1 MATEK
6 LDHGKGA
13 GLRVQKGNLAEV
25 AAVFFKLGLI
35 GFGGPAAH
43 IAMMEKEIIEKR
55 KWMDRQHFLD
65 LIGAT
70 NLIPGPNST
79 EMTMHCGKER
89 AGWMGLFVAGGAFI
103 FPATVMTLA
112 LAWFY
117 VKYGEV
123 PAIAPIFAGIK
134 PAVLAIIAA
143 AILKLGKKALKNAT
157 VGIIGLTVLVAAFMG
172 LTEVLAILMG
182 GFLALLWMGV
192 TRDRATSVLPLL
204 AFAAELVRTDVST
217 MKLFWVFLKVGSILF
232 GSGYVLVAYLQGEL
246 VEGLRWL
253 TENQLLDAIAIG
265 QFTPGPVLSTATF
278 VGYQVGGFPGA
289 VVATLGIFLPSFL
302 FVLLLNPIVP
312 KLRSSKA
319 AAAFLDGVNIGAVAI
334 MIAVTYALAQS
345 TLIDWRSF
353 LILAVALFFTFGP
366 KKLSSV
372 WIVLIGMVMGYA
384 LGLI

>member
-1 MATEK
+1 MMEDNLSEK
-6 LDHGKGA
+6 KGS
-13 GLRVQKGNLAEV
+13 LKEV
-25 AAVFFKLGLI
+25 ASVFFKLGVI

-43 IAMMEKEIIEKR
+43 IAMMEAEIIEKR

-65 LIGAT
+65 LMGAT

-89 AGWMGLFVAGGAFI
+89 AGWPGLFVAGGAFI
-103 FPATVMTLA
+103 FPAVIMTLA

-134 PAVLAIIAA
+134 PAVLAIIAG
-143 AILKLGKKALKNAT
+143 AIFKLGKKALKNRT
-157 VGIIGLTVLVAAFMG
+157 VGIIGAIVLVAAFMG
-172 LTEVLAILMG
+172 LTEVVAILMG
-182 GFLALLWMGV
+182 GVIALLWMGI
-192 TRDRATSVLPLL
+192 TRDRATSIIPL
-204 AFAAELVRTDVST
+204 FALVAEVSRTDVST

-246 VEGLRWL
+246 VEGLGWL
-253 TENQLLDAIAIG
+253 TESQLLDAIAIG

-278 VGYQVGGFPGA
+278 VGYQVGGFAGA
-289 VVATLGIFLPSFL
+289 AVATIGIFLPSFL
-302 FVLLLNPIVP
+302 FVLLLNPLVP
-312 KLRSSKA
+312 MLRKSKA

-334 MIAVTYALAQS
+334 MVAVTYALAES
-345 TLIDWRSF
+345 TLIDWKAF

-372 WIVLIGMVMGYA
+372 WIVLIGMVMGYS
-384 LGLI
+384 LGLM